1 MQDFEFSKS
10 CFEIETIVMGI
21 EEMDK
26 LVKAAEDG
34 VDLLMEE
41 SKED

>member
-1 MQDFEFSKS
+1 
-10 CFEIETIVMGI
+10 MGI